1 MAYADG
7 NIIIGTSVDVKG
19 MQEGLKKINSSF
31 KSLGKLAV
39 GALSIKVLTNF
50 SEAALNAASDLQEVQ
65 NVVDV
70 SFGNMAYKINNFA
83 STTIEKFGMSELAA
97 KQTGGSFMAM
107 GKAIGFN
114 AEQASDMAVSL
125 TALTGDFASFYNIS
139 QDYARVAMSAVYT
152 GETETLKRYGIVL
165 TQANLQEFASAHGI
179 DVKVKN
185 MTAAQKAYIRY
196 MYILNATKDVEGDF
210 VRTQNSWANSVRVLQ
225 ERWKQ
230 FLITLGNGLMTVL
243 TPVLQFLNYIV
254 AALIKFVSVLG
265 AVLSKLFGIKWQG
278 VQNSTQGVAD
288 ATGGLADNADDAA
301 DAEDKLGKS
310 TKKAGKAA
318 KQSLAAWDDLNVL
331 QKDTSGS
338 GAGGKGGSGGGA
350 GDFDFDMPD
359 VSSLWQDAANKLK
372 LPDFDSLFD
381 VGRWVSDGI
390 TNQLKRIPWDKIYKA
405 ADNFGKGLADFL
417 NGLITPELFAEVGK
431 TLANSLNTVFHF
443 LDSFGKEFDWS
454 NFGKSLGAGLNAF
467 MKNLDWRLILD
478 TAKTWGTGI
487 ANAINSFFKETDFYS
502 VGYTIAQMLNT
513 AIQFVF
519 SLGTTLDWA
528 AIGKK
533 LADAV
538 NGFFDTFNF
547 KQCADSINAWVQGIA
562 EMIKEFLLNID
573 WKKVFKGLYEFVSN
587 LDIKTVALVI
597 GAVTIKKVA
606 KWIIGKDVFG
616 LLKKAIIKK
625 LTTDVF
631 PSIGTSI
638 KTIVE
643 GWATTGSIHDAFV
656 YTFGTKGALWA
667 GLGLTGGGLIGSILN
682 GISILKEGLS
692 PLKGIIA
699 GITGGVTG
707 LGLVILGLVSG
718 PIGLLIAAI
727 VAVAQI
733 AIPEL
738 IRHWDDIKQKMEDL
752 GSFIGGAFID
762 AWNNLGKIASDIG
775 SNITGAWNGVSGWFS
790 DNVSEPIKE
799 HFQNAANNISQNSFV
814 TVGDVHNAW
823 SGTGTWFSDNVTQP
837 IKKYFEDM
845 NISEIFSNTWNT
857 IKDIWGTASGWFNDT
872 VIIPVTNFFIGLG
885 TSIGTIFSNCWDG
898 IVAIWVL
905 VSGWFYDNVIY
916 PIVNN
921 FESLKQ
927 SVNEKFNTLWS
938 LIKDVWNKVSQWFY
952 DTVIK
957 PLTDKFDEFKKH
969 AFELFSKL
977 WEDIKGVWEKVSK
990 WFDDNVITPIT
1001 DLIDDFKSYIT
1012 DTIIPAIRDG
1022 WDNACDAIGGFF
1034 TDLWDGVKQT
1044 TKAAINWMLGK
1055 IESFVNFFID
1065 AINGMLSP
1073 LNKVVSKAGELT
1085 GNNWEGIAS
1094 ISHISIPRLAQ
1105 GAVIPPNKE
1114 FMAMLGDQ
1122 KSGTNI
1128 EAPLDTIVQAMRQ
1141 ALSSMNCGT
1150 GNQEVTLE
1158 IDGRTLAHL
1167 TVPYNLDEL
1176 NRRGYNV
1183 SVLEGN

>member
-31 KSLGKLAV
+31 KSLSRLAV

-70 SFGNMAYKINNFA
+70 SFGDMAYKINNFA
-83 STTIEKFGMSELAA
+83 STAIEKFGMSELAA

-230 FLITLGNGLMTVL
+230 FLIMLGNGLMTVL

-254 AALIKFVSVLG
+254 AALIKFVNVLG
-265 AVLSKLFGIKWQG
+265 AVLSKLFGIKWKG
-278 VQNSTQGVAD
+278 VQNSTQGTAD

-331 QKDTSGS
+331 QKNTSGS

-390 TNQLKRIPWDKIYKA
+390 TNQLKKIPWDKIYKA

-431 TLANSLNTVFHF
+431 TLANCINTAFHF

-467 MKNLDWRLILD
+467 MKNLDWKLILD

-487 ANAINSFFKETDFYS
+487 ANAINSFFKESDFYS

-513 AIQFVF
+513 AILFVF
-519 SLGTTLDWA
+519 SLGKTLKWGQ
-528 AIGKK
+528 IGRKI
-533 LADAV
+533 ADAI
-538 NGFFDTFNF
+538 NGFFRTFNF
-547 KQCADSINAWVQGIA
+547 KRLADTIDAWVQGIA
-562 EMIKEFLLNID
+562 EMIKEAITHIK
-573 WKKVFKGLYEFVSN
+573 WKDVLDGIYEFVSN
-587 LDIKTVALVI
+587 LDFKTISIVIGTLTIAGIGKAVLSGAAIKVLEGAFTLLSGNYINAEGLQGLAKTVANLGNALATAAYGAGTLHEALSVFLGPIATALLGINSILGGVILSVYNFIEQWKNGASVIPGLLQVI
-597 GAVTIKKVA
+597 G
-606 KWIIGKDVFG
+606 G
-616 LLKKAIIKK
+616 AI
-625 LTTDVF
+625 
-631 PSIGTSI
+631 
-638 KTIVE
+638 
-643 GWATTGSIHDAFV
+643 A
-656 YTFGTKGALWA
+656 
-667 GLGLTGGGLIGSILN
+667 
-682 GISILKEGLS
+682 
-692 PLKGIIA
+692 
-699 GITGGVTG
+699 G
-707 LGLVILGLVSG
+707 LGLVILGVAG
-718 PIGLLIAAI
+718 WPAIVVVAVIAAAGELVI
-727 VAVAQI
+727 IIKDHWKEISAFLGE
-733 AIPEL
+733 IP
-738 IRHWDDIKQKMEDL
+738 
-752 GSFIGGAFID
+752 
-762 AWNNLGKIASDIG
+762 AWFNTNIIEPVSTFFSNLGKDILG
-775 SNITGAWNGVSGWFS
+775 FFSVAWEGIKIVWNEAVGWFDTIVIS
-790 DNVSEPIKE
+790 PLLTIWEDATSRLYQFFYGCWILIKAVWITVTGW
-799 HFQNAANNISQNSFV
+799 FQDIVITPLQNAWKNFKD
-814 TVGDVHNAW
+814 TVGGFFTNLW
-823 SGTGTWFSDNVTQP
+823 EKI
-837 IKKYFEDM
+837 IK
-845 NISEIFSNTWNT
+845 
-857 IKDIWGTASGWFNDT
+857 
-872 VIIPVTNFFIGLG
+872 P
-885 TSIGTIFSNCWDG
+885 
-898 IVAIWVL
+898 
-905 VSGWFYDNVIY
+905 
-916 PIVNN
+916 
-921 FESLKQ
+921 
-927 SVNEKFNTLWS
+927 
-938 LIKDVWNKVSQWFY
+938 VWNKVVGWFK
-952 DTVIK
+952 DIVIN
-957 PLTDKFDEFKKH
+957 PLQKAWEDFKKVVG
-969 AFELFSKL
+969 
-977 WEDIKGVWEKVSK
+977 D
-990 WFDDNVITPIT
+990 
-1001 DLIDDFKSYIT
+1001 
-1012 DTIIPAIRDG
+1012 
-1022 WDNACDAIGGFF
+1022 FF
-1034 TDLWDGVKQT
+1034 TDLWSDIKEIWKVVKAWFTDTVIDPVKQAFDDACGKIKGFFDDLWDGISRGAKSAFNNIISFCERAVNGIISGINAFFKGFNWLVD
-1044 TKAAINWMLGK
+1044 KAAAITGDNWTGIQL
-1055 IESFVNFFID
+1055 
-1065 AINGMLSP
+1065 LSP
-1073 LNKVVSKAGELT
+1073 VSL
-1085 GNNWEGIAS
+1085 
-1094 ISHISIPRLAQ
+1094 PRLAQ

-1141 ALSSMNCGT
+1141 ALSSMSYGT